1 MRVIYWVIAFALL
14 LACASASMALE
25 ADGRWYEYRVRWVHG
40 LE

>member
-1 MRVIYWVIAFALL
+1 MRVIYGVIAFAFL

-25 ADGRWYEYRVRWVHG
+25 AENRWYEYRVRWVHG

>member
-14 LACASASMALE
+14 LAFASASMALE
-25 ADGRWYEYRVRWVHG
+25 AENRWYEFRVRWVHG